1 MKLTKKVL
9 VGLVVLALMASMALS
24 AFAAAPALAIKVGEP
39 NDKGE
44 VKVDVILK
52 NAAGLQSGGFY
63 LEFDAD
69 AYTFVKSAAGVDARN
84 SATNVVTDLVPGTST
99 VTA

>member
-1 MKLTKKVL
+1 
-9 VGLVVLALMASMALS
+9 MASMALS

-52 NAAGLQSGGFY
+52 NAAALSPAVSILSLTLTLTPSLSQQ
-63 LEFDAD
+63 LA
-69 AYTFVKSAAGVDARN
+69 
-84 SATNVVTDLVPGTST
+84 
-99 VTA
+99 